1 MRMGWG
7 LPLAKVIEFVG
18 PNGALQI
25 FGVKLV
31 GVNAE
36 NGQKLLFS
44 FCLVL
49 ALWVISSLLRAL
61 LHVLVGGT
69 QNTRVRFWARQGIHL
84 FTAVVLV
91 MGILSIWFD
100 DPTRMTTFLG
110 LITAGLA
117 FALQRV
123 ITAFAGYLLILRGKT
138 FNVGDRITM
147 GGVRGDVVAL
157 GFLQTTIMEM
167 GQPPAVQAADPA
179 MWVRARQ
186 YSGRVVTVTNA
197 KVFDEPVFNY
207 TKDFP
212 YLWEEMVIPVSYGE
226 KWRRAEQILLEAAK
240 KHTAK
245 IEEIGQKDL
254 AELERRYATRKA
266 DLHPRVYV
274 RLTDNWVELAVRFI
288 VQDHAVRDVKDAI
301 GRHILE
307 AFTVEKI
314 SVASGTYEVV
324 GMPELKV
331 RVEGDAQALAGRLKE
346 GDGRAV

>member
-1 MRMGWG
+1 MGWG
-7 LPLAKVIEFVG
+7 LPLAKVVEFVG

-44 FCLVL
+44 IGLIL
-49 ALWVISSLLRAL
+49 ALWVVSWLLRGL
-61 LHVLVGGT
+61 LHVLVSGT

-84 FTAVVLV
+84 FMAIVLV

-100 DPTRMTTFLG
+100 EPGRMTTFLG
-110 LITAGLA
+110 LVTAGLA

-123 ITAFAGYLLILRGKT
+123 ITAFAGYIVILRGKT

-147 GGVRGDVVAL
+147 GGVRGDVVNL

-186 YSGRVVTVTNA
+186 YSGRIVTVTNA
-197 KVFDEPVFNY
+197 KIFDEPVFNY
-207 TKDFP
+207 TRDFP
-212 YLWEEMVIPVSYGE
+212 YLWEEMVIPVSYASR
-226 KWRRAEQILLEAAK
+226 WQRAEQILLEAAR
-240 KHTAK
+240 KHTAR
-245 IEEIGQKDL
+245 IEEIGEKDL

-274 RLTDNWVELAVRFI
+274 RLTDNWVELTVRFI
-288 VQDHAVRDVKDAI
+288 VKDHAIRDVKDAI

-307 AFTVEKI
+307 AFTAEKI
-314 SVASGTYEVV
+314 SIASGTYEVV

-331 RVEGDAQALAGRLKE
+331 RVEGDNKLFAGRL
-346 GDGRAV
+346 GADGAGTG